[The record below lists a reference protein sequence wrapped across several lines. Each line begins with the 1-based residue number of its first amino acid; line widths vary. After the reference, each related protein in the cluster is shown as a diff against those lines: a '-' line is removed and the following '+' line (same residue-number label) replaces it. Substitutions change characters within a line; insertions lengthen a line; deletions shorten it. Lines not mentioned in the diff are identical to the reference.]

1 MISKLTK
8 EEVQEVIQLGTMLN
22 PNFSKLFHIENLNP
36 NETIY
41 LYKENNIN
49 KGFIHI
55 QNGLDIIDLL
65 NIIVK
70 PEYQNQGIGSVLLKY
85 IIDNKQD
92 KKIML
97 EVRSKNI
104 NAIKLYQKYDFKI
117 INIRKNYYKDDD
129 AIIMERN
136 QI

>member
-22 PNFSKLFHIENLNP
+22 PNFSKLFHIENLNT

-41 LYKENNIN
+41 IYKENNIN

-70 PEYQNQGIGSVLLKY
+70 PKYQNQGIGSVLLKY

-136 QI
+136 

>member
-8 EEVQEVIQLGTMLN
+8 EEVQEVIQLATMLN

-41 LYKENNIN
+41 IYKENNIN

-70 PEYQNQGIGSVLLKY
+70 PKYQNQGIGSVLLKY

-136 QI
+136 

>member
-8 EEVQEVIQLGTMLN
+8 EKVQEVIQLGTMLN

-136 QI
+136 

>member
-8 EEVQEVIQLGTMLN
+8 EEVQEVIELGTMLN

-41 LYKENNIN
+41 IYKENNNI
-49 KGFIHI
+49 KGFIHT

-136 QI
+136 

>member
-41 LYKENNIN
+41 IYKENNIN

-129 AIIMERN
+129 AIIIERN
-136 QI
+136 

>member
-22 PNFSKLFHIENLNP
+22 PNFSKLFHIENLNL
-36 NETIY
+36 NETIFI
-41 LYKENNIN
+41 YKENNSI

-70 PEYQNQGIGSVLLKY
+70 PEYRNQGIGSVLLKY

-136 QI
+136 

>member
-41 LYKENNIN
+41 IYKENNIN

-70 PEYQNQGIGSVLLKY
+70 PEYQNQGIGGVLLKY
-85 IIDNKQD
+85 IIDNKKD

-136 QI
+136 

>member
-85 IIDNKQD
+85 IIDNKED
-92 KKIML
+92 KKLML

-136 QI
+136 

>member
-8 EEVQEVIQLGTMLN
+8 EDVQEVTKLGTILN
-22 PNFSKLFHIENLNP
+22 PNFTNLFHIENLNP
-36 NETIY
+36 NETIFI
-41 LYKENNIN
+41 YKENNII

-117 INIRKNYYKDDD
+117 INIRKIYYKDDD

-136 QI
+136 

>member
-41 LYKENNIN
+41 IYKENNNI
-49 KGFIHI
+49 KGFIHT

-136 QI
+136 

>member
-8 EEVQEVIQLGTMLN
+8 EVIQLGTMLN

-41 LYKENNIN
+41 IYKENNIN

-70 PEYQNQGIGSVLLKY
+70 PKYQNQGIGSVLLKY

-136 QI
+136 

>member
-22 PNFSKLFHIENLNP
+22 PKFSKLFHIENLNP

-41 LYKENNIN
+41 VYKENNIN

-70 PEYQNQGIGSVLLKY
+70 PEFQNQGIGSILLKY

-136 QI
+136 

>member
-22 PNFSKLFHIENLNP
+22 PNFSKLFHIENLNS

-41 LYKENNIN
+41 IYKENNIN

-70 PEYQNQGIGSVLLKY
+70 PEYQNQGIGSILLKY

-136 QI
+136 